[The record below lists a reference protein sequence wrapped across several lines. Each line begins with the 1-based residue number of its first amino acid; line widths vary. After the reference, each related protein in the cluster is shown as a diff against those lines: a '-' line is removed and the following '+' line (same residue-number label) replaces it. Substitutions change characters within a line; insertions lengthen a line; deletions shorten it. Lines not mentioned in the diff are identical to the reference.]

1 MKRPHGFT
9 LVEVMVAATLLVLAV
24 ASALTLVAHGRR
36 AHRSAE
42 AEARMAE
49 NARAALDL
57 LAYEVRMAGYLGR
70 RPPGSAVA
78 GTSAVGTAAPASL
91 AVGGGC
97 VESLALDLGT
107 TIAGADGA
115 YAAAPGAPLACP
127 PSPGGRSIPGSDTLV
142 LRRVSASPTTAA
154 AGRLQ
159 LESTRRAARLLAD
172 GTTTLGEG
180 AQVNDLEAN
189 AYYVSADSTG
199 ERGYPSL
206 RRKRL
211 VGGTAPA
218 FQDEELVAGVED
230 LQVEASIVGGDAG
243 ADAVSPFL
251 PLGSLPP
258 DARIHAVRLWVLV
271 RSELPEPLVEPL
283 PSLAYSN
290 RMWPAQVARQRRHL
304 GSRVVEPRNAGGRP

>member
-1 MKRPHGFT
+1 MRRPRGFT
-9 LVEVMVAATLLVLAV
+9 LVEVMVAAALLVLAV

-57 LAYEVRMAGYLGR
+57 LAYEVRMAGHLGR
-70 RPPGSAVA
+70 LPPGSAVDGA
-78 GTSAVGTAAPASL
+78 SLVGTAAPASL
-91 AVGGGC
+91 AAGGGC
-97 VESLALDLGT
+97 VASLALDLDAP
-107 TIAGADGA
+107 IAGADGA
-115 YAAAPGAPLACP
+115 YAAAAGVPLSCP
-127 PSPGGRSIPGSDTLV
+127 PSPGGRSIAGSDTLV
-142 LRRVSASPTTAA
+142 LRRAATSPTAAA

-159 LESTRRAARLLAD
+159 LESTRRAARLVAD

-180 AQVNDLEAN
+180 AQVNDLEAS
-189 AYYVSADSTG
+189 AFYVSADSTG
-199 ERGYPSL
+199 QPGYPSL

-211 VGGTAPA
+211 VGGTTPA

-230 LQVEASIVGGDAG
+230 LQVEAAVLGSDTSAGG
-243 ADAVSPFL
+243 VSPFL
-251 PLGSLPP
+251 PLGNLPRG
-258 DARIHAVRLWVLV
+258 ARIHAIRLWVLV

-290 RMWPAQVARQRRHL
+290 RMWPAQVARQRRQL
-304 GSRVVEPRNAGGRP
+304 ASRVVEPRNAGGPP

>member
-1 MKRPHGFT
+1 MRRPHGFT
-9 LVEVMVAATLLVLAV
+9 LVEVMIAATLLVLAV

-57 LAYEVRMAGYLGR
+57 LAHEVRMAGYLGR
-70 RPPGSAVA
+70 LPPGSVVA
-78 GTSAVGTAAPASL
+78 GASAVGTAAPASL

-97 VESLALDLGT
+97 VESLALDLGS

-115 YAAAPGAPLACP
+115 YAAATGVPLACP
-127 PSPGGRSIPGSDTLV
+127 PSPGGRSVPGSDTLV
-142 LRRVSASPTTAA
+142 LRRASASPAAAA

-159 LESTRRAARLLAD
+159 LESSRRAARLFAD
-172 GTTTLGEG
+172 GATTLGEG
-180 AQVNDLEAN
+180 AQVNDLEAG

-199 ERGYPSL
+199 QPGYPSL

-230 LQVEASIVGGDAG
+230 LQVEVSFVGEGAA
-243 ADAVSPFL
+243 ADAVSPFM
-251 PLGSLPP
+251 PLGDLPQG
-258 DARIHAVRLWVLV
+258 ARIHAVRLWVLV

-283 PSLAYSN
+283 PSLVYSN
-290 RMWPAQVARQRRHL
+290 RMWPAQFARQRRHV